1 MTEKKNPLLEQ
12 MKEWESN
19 IETGLID
26 GEDIVNSMLEVTVD
40 NINPILAGETS
51 DLIGLSSTFDS
62 LAKLALDDEEITKE
76 DLATAMNMAINA
88 YIGKRTDELGK
99 QINKRDATLGLMETA
114 TILRSGKQLH

>member
-19 IETGLID
+19 IESGLID

-40 NINPILAGETS
+40 NINTILAGETS

-88 YIGKRTDELGK
+88 YISKRTDELGK
-99 QINKRDATLGLMETA
+99 QINKRDTTLGLMETA
-114 TILRSGKQLH
+114 TMLRSGKQLH

>member
-1 MTEKKNPLLEQ
+1 MTEKKNTLLEQ

-19 IETGLID
+19 LDSGIVD
-26 GEDIVNSMLEVTVD
+26 GRDIVNSILEVTVD

-76 DLATAMNMAINA
+76 DLASAMNMAINA
-88 YIGKRTDELGK
+88 YIGKRTDELDK
-99 QINKRDATLGLMETA
+99 QIKKRDTTLDLMETA
-114 TILRSGKQLH
+114 TMLRSGKQFH

>member
-40 NINPILAGETS
+40 NINPILAKETS

-76 DLATAMNMAINA
+76 DLASAMNMAINA

-99 QINKRDATLGLMETA
+99 QINKRDTTLGLMETA
-114 TILRSGKQLH
+114 TMLRSGKQLH

>member
-19 IETGLID
+19 IESGLVD

-88 YIGKRTDELGK
+88 YISKRTDELGK
-99 QINKRDATLGLMETA
+99 QINKRDTTLGLMETA
-114 TILRSGKQLH
+114 TMLRSGKQLH

>member
-19 IETGLID
+19 IESGLID
-26 GEDIVNSMLEVTVD
+26 GEDIVKSMLEVAID
-40 NINPILAGETS
+40 NVNPILASETS

-76 DLATAMNMAINA
+76 DLASAMNMAINA
-88 YIGKRTDELGK
+88 YIGKRTDELDK
-99 QINKRDATLGLMETA
+99 QIKKRDTTLNLMETA

>member
-19 IETGLID
+19 IESGLVD

-40 NINPILAGETS
+40 NINPILAKETS

-76 DLATAMNMAINA
+76 DLASAMNMAINA

-99 QINKRDATLGLMETA
+99 QINKRDTTLGLMETA
-114 TILRSGKQLH
+114 TMLRSGKQLH

>member
-19 IETGLID
+19 IESGLVD
-26 GEDIVNSMLEVTVD
+26 GEDIVNSMLEVTID
-40 NINPILAGETS
+40 NIDPILASETS
-51 DLIGLSSTFDS
+51 DLIGLSVAFDS

-76 DLATAMNMAINA
+76 DLASAMNMAINA
-88 YIGKRTDELGK
+88 YIGKRTDELDK
-99 QINKRDATLGLMETA
+99 QIKKRDTTLNLMETA

>member
-1 MTEKKNPLLEQ
+1 MIEKKNPLLEQ

-19 IETGLID
+19 IESGLVD
-26 GEDIVNSMLEVTVD
+26 GEDIVNSMLEVTID
-40 NINPILAGETS
+40 NIDPILASETS

-76 DLATAMNMAINA
+76 DLASAMNMAINA
-88 YIGKRTDELGK
+88 YIGKRTDELDK
-99 QINKRDATLGLMETA
+99 QIKKRDTTLNLMETA

>member
-19 IETGLID
+19 IESGLID

-114 TILRSGKQLH
+114 TMLRSGKQLH

>member
-19 IETGLID
+19 IESGLVD
-26 GEDIVNSMLEVTVD
+26 GEDIVNSMLEVTID
-40 NINPILAGETS
+40 NINPILASETS

-88 YIGKRTDELGK
+88 YISKRTDELGK
-99 QINKRDATLGLMETA
+99 QINKRDTTLGLMETA
-114 TILRSGKQLH
+114 TMLRSGKQLH

>member
-19 IETGLID
+19 IESGLVD

-76 DLATAMNMAINA
+76 DLASAMNMAINA

-114 TILRSGKQLH
+114 TMLRSGKQLH

>member
-12 MKEWESN
+12 MKEWENN
-19 IETGLID
+19 IESGLVD
-26 GEDIVNSMLEVTVD
+26 GEDIVNSMLEVTID
-40 NINPILAGETS
+40 NLNPILASETT

-76 DLATAMNMAINA
+76 DLASAMNMAINA
-88 YIGKRTDELGK
+88 YIGKRTDELDK
-99 QINKRDATLGLMETA
+99 QIKKRDTTLNLMETA

>member
-19 IETGLID
+19 IESGLVD
-26 GEDIVNSMLEVTVD
+26 GEDIVNSMLEVAVD
-40 NINPILAGETS
+40 NINPILASETS

-114 TILRSGKQLH
+114 TMLRSGKQLH

>member
-114 TILRSGKQLH
+114 TMLRSGKQLH

>member
-19 IETGLID
+19 IESGLVD

-40 NINPILAGETS
+40 NINPILAKETS

-99 QINKRDATLGLMETA
+99 QINKRDTTLGLMETA
-114 TILRSGKQLH
+114 TMLRSGKQLH

>member
-19 IETGLID
+19 IESGLVD

-40 NINPILAGETS
+40 NINPILAKETS

-88 YIGKRTDELGK
+88 YISKRTDELGK
-99 QINKRDATLGLMETA
+99 QINKRDTTLGLMETA
-114 TILRSGKQLH
+114 TMLRSGKQLH

>member
-76 DLATAMNMAINA
+76 DLATAMSMAINA

-114 TILRSGKQLH
+114 TMLRSGKQLH

>member
-99 QINKRDATLGLMETA
+99 QINKRDATLGLMETV
-114 TILRSGKQLH
+114 TMLRSGKQLH

>member
-19 IETGLID
+19 IESGLVD
-26 GEDIVNSMLEVTVD
+26 GEDIVNSMLEVTID
-40 NINPILAGETS
+40 NIDPILASETS
-51 DLIGLSSTFDS
+51 DLIGLSIAFDS

-76 DLATAMNMAINA
+76 DLASAMNMAINA
-88 YIGKRTDELGK
+88 YIGKRTDELDK
-99 QINKRDATLGLMETA
+99 QIKKRDTTLNLMETA

>member
-12 MKEWESN
+12 MKERESN

-88 YIGKRTDELGK
+88 YISKRTDELGK

-114 TILRSGKQLH
+114 TMLRSGKQLH

>member
-19 IETGLID
+19 TESGLVD

-40 NINPILAGETS
+40 NINPILASETS

-62 LAKLALDDEEITKE
+62 LAKLALDNEDITKE

-88 YIGKRTDELGK
+88 YIGKRTDELDK
-99 QINKRDATLGLMETA
+99 QIKKRDTTLNLMEMA

>member
-19 IETGLID
+19 IESGLID

-40 NINPILAGETS
+40 NINPILASETS

-62 LAKLALDDEEITKE
+62 LAKLALDNEEITKE
-76 DLATAMNMAINA
+76 DLASAMNMAINA
-88 YIGKRTDELGK
+88 YISKRTDELGK

-114 TILRSGKQLH
+114 TMLRSGKQFH

>member
-19 IETGLID
+19 IESGLID
-26 GEDIVNSMLEVTVD
+26 GEDIVNSMLEVTID
-40 NINPILAGETS
+40 NINPILASETS

-88 YIGKRTDELGK
+88 YISKRTDELGK
-99 QINKRDATLGLMETA
+99 QINKRDTTLGLMETA
-114 TILRSGKQLH
+114 TMLRSGKQLH

>member
-1 MTEKKNPLLEQ
+1 MIEKKNPLLEQ

-19 IETGLID
+19 IESGLID

-40 NINPILAGETS
+40 NINPILASETS

-62 LAKLALDDEEITKE
+62 LAKLALDNEEITKE
-76 DLATAMNMAINA
+76 DLASAMNMAINA
-88 YIGKRTDELGK
+88 YIGKRTDELDK
-99 QINKRDATLGLMETA
+99 KKKKRDTTLNLMETA

>member
-62 LAKLALDDEEITKE
+62 LAKLALDDEDITKE

-114 TILRSGKQLH
+114 TMLRSGKQLH

>member
-19 IETGLID
+19 IESGLVD

-88 YIGKRTDELGK
+88 YISKRTDELGK

>member
-19 IETGLID
+19 IESGLID

-40 NINPILAGETS
+40 NINPILASETS

-62 LAKLALDDEEITKE
+62 LAKLALDNEEITKE
-76 DLATAMNMAINA
+76 DLASAMNMAINA
-88 YIGKRTDELGK
+88 YIGKRTDELDK
-99 QINKRDATLGLMETA
+99 QIKKRDITLNLMETA

>member
-19 IETGLID
+19 IESGLVD
-26 GEDIVNSMLEVTVD
+26 GEDIVNSMLEITID

-76 DLATAMNMAINA
+76 DLASAMNMAINA

-114 TILRSGKQLH
+114 TMLRSGKQLH

>member
-19 IETGLID
+19 IESGLID

-88 YIGKRTDELGK
+88 YISKRTDELGK